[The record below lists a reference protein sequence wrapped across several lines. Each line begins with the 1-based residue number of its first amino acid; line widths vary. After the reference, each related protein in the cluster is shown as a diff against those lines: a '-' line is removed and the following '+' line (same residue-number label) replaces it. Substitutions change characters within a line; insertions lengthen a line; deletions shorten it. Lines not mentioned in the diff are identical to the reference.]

1 MGDEM
6 RVAIHQPH
14 YWPWLGYLKK
24 MKEADIF
31 VYLDEAAYTKN
42 GFINRNKIQI
52 DGKDHWLTIPVLTKG
67 RMGQAIKDV
76 EVNWD
81 TDWIK
86 KHHNSLFYNYPK
98 MMGVSENGL
107 HDFFLSKPR
116 YKKLMKWCIESVRF
130 LRIAYGINPMI
141 IFESTLNIEG
151 FGTERLVNI
160 CKKLNADTYLSGP
173 SGRDYLDESKFANI
187 KVEYMDWNPPTD
199 LSALHHYLMGETEAL
214 EEEINAP

>member
-52 DGKDHWLTIPVLTKG
+52 DGKDHWLTIPVLT
-67 RMGQAIKDV
+67 
-76 EVNWD
+76 
-81 TDWIK
+81 
-86 KHHNSLFYNYPK
+86 
-98 MMGVSENGL
+98 
-107 HDFFLSKPR
+107 
-116 YKKLMKWCIESVRF
+116 
-130 LRIAYGINPMI
+130 IAYGINPMI